1 MLKEIIIAIQGYNK
15 AHYFIRKHRL
25 WKWIIIP
32 GIIYTI
38 LFIISMYF
46 FGATANSFI
55 EWLSLKTGL
64 KAWLDKNGRGLVGFL
79 FAFAGVMLWLIQIL
93 FYFSLFKYIW
103 LILGS
108 PVFAYLSEKIASII
122 EDKEFSFNIKQFIKD
137 IFRGIKIAIRN
148 CLWQSVYMISIILLS
163 LIPIV
168 GWLTPLLALLV
179 EFYYYGS
186 SMLDY
191 TLERKKLSA
200 SESIYFIANHK
211 GLAIGNGFMFYLI
224 QVVPVLGSVLAPTYA
239 VVAATL
245 SLHDVQEEL
254 PVKAEV

>member
-1 MLKEIIIAIQGYNK
+1 M
-15 AHYFIRKHRL
+15 
-25 WKWIIIP
+25 
-32 GIIYTI
+32 
-38 LFIISMYF
+38 
-46 FGATANSFI
+46 
-55 EWLSLKTGL
+55 
-64 KAWLDKNGRGLVGFL
+64 
-79 FAFAGVMLWLIQIL
+79 
-93 FYFSLFKYIW
+93 
-103 LILGS
+103 GS

-224 QVVPVLGSVLAPTYA
+224 QVIPGLGWVLAPTYA

-245 SLHDVQEEL
+245 SLHDIKEEL
-254 PVKAEV
+254 PVKVEV